1 MKIITKTLF
10 TLILLLTLLNCSS
23 DDSNSENEGNDMSET
38 IPNNLFETTWRFID
52 GDEIH
57 TMFFQKS
64 DRPSRTQITSSL
76 DIVDGAYIY
85 NKPNLILEYDDNC
98 FPQFEESTFAFDTC
112 SLTGVVNSNSITVI
126 NNGKEFKF
134 TLIENGTP

>member
-10 TLILLLTLLNCSS
+10 TLILLFSLTNCSS
-23 DDSNSENEGNDMSET
+23 DDSNSENNDNNTSE
-38 IPNNLFETTWRFID
+38 NLPDNLYSTTWRFID
-52 GDEIH
+52 GGEIH

-64 DRPSRTQITSSL
+64 DRPNRTQITSSL
-76 DIVDGAYIY
+76 DIVDGAYTY

-134 TLIENGTP
+134 ILIENETP